1 MARENFS
8 TKLPTYIVHGN
19 DQGQVEPMYVT
30 KDTTKDTTMDT
41 TNGHKFTKLN
51 LSVSLFGY
59 LNLMKK
65 SL

>member
-1 MARENFS
+1 MNMARENFS

-19 DQGQVEPMYVT
+19 DQGQVEPMYI
-30 KDTTKDTTMDT
+30 TKDTTMDT